1 MRTPQGMYFR
11 GSQRSS
17 LIIRLVLLV
26 ASVALIV
33 VVTVVIAKTPGPS
46 SAQCDAGPLTAVRG
60 VIGSEKEAFFK
71 DQRVSARFVCAGLS
85 VTVDASGSREMLTAL
100 ERPNRD
106 GYGFAFPGSTA
117 TAKKI
122 MNELAIT
129 DSFKP
134 FSSPMAVATFKD
146 VVDVL
151 TKAAIVQP
159 ASDGGMVVDVKAL
172 LDVARKGTLWDQ
184 LPGNDNPRTS
194 WHKAVRLMTTD
205 PQDSNSAIMFLS
217 IASLVANGGLVVTT
231 AADVQKVLPDLCR
244 LVIDQGEKP
253 DTSQV
258 LFDRYLVDG
267 MGRIPMALIYEAQF
281 VAEAPGQKPTL
292 TPDMVLLY
300 PRPTVYSEH
309 TLIPLDDPG
318 HRVGQALRDDPEL
331 ARLAAEHGFRPARAT
346 SQPISSRRAPVDIV
360 GSPSF
365 EVLESMIDSLKSTEA
380 NARPCA

>member
-1 MRTPQGMYFR
+1 MAQR
-11 GSQRSS
+11 GSRGNR
-17 LIIRLVLLV
+17 LFIRLAFLV
-26 ASVALIV
+26 ASVTLIV
-33 VVTVVIAKTPGPS
+33 VVTVVVIAKPHGSS
-46 SAQCDAGPLTAVRG
+46 SASCAAGPLTAVRG
-60 VIGSEKEAFFK
+60 VIGSEKEAFFE
-71 DQRVSARFVCAGLS
+71 DQRVSARFACAGLS
-85 VTVDASGSREMLTAL
+85 VTVDASGSREMLNAL
-100 ERPNRD
+100 KRPDHD

-129 DSFKP
+129 DSFRP
-134 FSSPMAVATFKD
+134 FSSPMTVATFKD

-151 TKAAIVQP
+151 TKATIVQP
-159 ASDGGMVVDVKAL
+159 ASDGSMVVDVKAL
-172 LDVARKGTLWDQ
+172 LAVARKGVLWDQ
-184 LPGNDNPRTS
+184 LPGNDNPKTR

-217 IASLVANGGLVVTT
+217 IASLVANGGPVVTT
-231 AADVQKVLPDLCR
+231 AEDVQKVLPDLCR

-281 VAEAPGQKPTL
+281 VAEAPGQKPDL

-309 TLIPLDDPG
+309 TLIPLDDAG
-318 HRVGQALRDDPEL
+318 RRVGQVLRDDPEL
-331 ARLAAEHGFRPARAT
+331 AHLAAEHGFRPARAT
-346 SQPISSRRAPVDIV
+346 DQPISSRRAPVDSV

-365 EVLESMIDSLKSTEA
+365 EVLESMIASLKSTEA